1 MRARRTLALPALAL
15 VLALAAGCGSDDS
28 SGSSGSDDNAD
39 AAAGDTA
46 TTGDCTWTLGGEP
59 AKEVDP
65 PAEDAKPA
73 TSAVI
78 TTNSGD
84 ITITFNDKTPCTD
97 ISFASLAGQGYYDD
111 SPCHR
116 VSTPE
121 SGYGILQ
128 CGDPTGQ
135 GTGGPG
141 YTIPD
146 ELTGDETY
154 AKGTIAMANTGAPD
168 SGGGQFF
175 LNYAD
180 SAFPPNY
187 TEFGTIDDEGIKV
200 LEKIASAGTENGAPD
215 GPPKNEVVIESVT
228 LQ

>member
-28 SGSSGSDDNAD
+28 SGDTDSAR
-39 AAAGDTA
+39 AAGDTA
-46 TTGDCTWTLGGEP
+46 TTGDCTWTFDGQEP
-59 AKEVDP
+59 AKKVDP
-65 PAEDAKPA
+65 PAEDAEAAAK
-73 TSAVI
+73 AVI
-78 TTNSGD
+78 TTNFGD
-84 ITITFNDKTPCTD
+84 VTITFDDKTPCTD
-97 ISFASLAGQGYYDD
+97 ISFASLAQQGYYDD

-116 VSTPE
+116 ISTPE
-121 SGYGILQ
+121 SGYGIVQ

-146 ELTGDETY
+146 ELTGEETY
-154 AKGTIAMANTGAPD
+154 AEGTIAMANTGAPN

-180 SAFPPNY
+180 SGFPPSY
-187 TEFGTIDDEGIKV
+187 TQFGTIDEAGVKV
-200 LEKIASAGTENGAPD
+200 LQKATEAGVEGGGVD
-215 GPPKNEVVIESVT
+215 GPPAEKIVIESVT
-228 LQ
+228 LE